1 MTKEAKRPFIPRPQ
15 RFLDKPP
22 KSTIIAVVSLPQTN
36 LTRWTHLWQDL
47 SAAGPAEP
55 VYADIMK
62 RWSEPHRHYHN
73 LQHLN
78 ECFAFLDE
86 YKSQA
91 QQPAV
96 LEIALWFHDVI
107 YDPKAHGTNERQS
120 AELARFALR
129 NACVSENI
137 IEQVYQLIMVTQ
149 HHQPNDT
156 LDAAL
161 MSDIDLAILGQP
173 NERFQ
178 TYEQAIRAEYAWVQE
193 ADYIKGRSE
202 FLKIF
207 LQRPRIYTTSTFY
220 TRFEDIARQNL
231 HTSVE
236 QLS

>member
-1 MTKEAKRPFIPRPQ
+1 MMQ
-15 RFLDKPP
+15 PP
-22 KSTIIAVVSLPQTN
+22 S

-107 YDPKAHGTNERQS
+107 YDPKAHGTNEQQS
-120 AELARFALR
+120 AELARSTLR
-129 NACVSENI
+129 AAHVSQSI
-137 IEQVYQLIMVTQ
+137 IKQVHQLIMLTQ
-149 HHQPNDT
+149 HHPPGDT
-156 LDAAL
+156 PDATL
-161 MSDIDLAILGQP
+161 MCDIDLAILGQ
-173 NERFQ
+173 NRSRFQ
-178 TYEQAIRAEYAWVQE
+178 AYEQGIRAEYAWVPE
-193 ADYIKGRSE
+193 ADYKKGRSQ

-207 LQRPRIYTTSTFY
+207 LQRPHVYTTPVFQ
-220 TRFEDIARQNL
+220 TRFEETARQNL
-231 HTSVE
+231 RASVE
-236 QLS
+236 RLSSGQLW